1 MKMRDDEKTLRR
13 SREVF
18 ELSRIF
24 TNCPPTIEEGKIVVI
39 VRDQGI
45 ILIILG
51 SCVILSISTPRLN
64 FKPNLNHFVPPTQQD
79 RSLRLTFVHFMF
91 SFFSSSSPSF
101 VFLSM
106 FVEEIDLTKEFLFS
120 KGNKKISGR
129 TSR

>member
-1 MKMRDDEKTLRR
+1 MKMRDDKKTLRR

-39 VRDQGI
+39 VRDQGN

-64 FKPNLNHFVPPTQQD
+64 FKPNLNHFVPSTQQD
-79 RSLRLTFVHFMF
+79 RSLRLTSHFIF

-101 VFLSM
+101 VFL
-106 FVEEIDLTKEFLFS
+106 
-120 KGNKKISGR
+120 
-129 TSR
+129 